1 MVLEGP
7 IRGFD
12 SPRSEADDQ
21 NPVSLRYELG
31 GLWVGSFHRFVS
43 LLK

>member
-1 MVLEGP
+1 MVLKRL
-7 IRGFD
+7 IRVFD

-31 GLWVGSFHRFVS
+31 GSGYEVSTVS
-43 LLK
+43 LAF